1 MTVSEKKRVG
11 GAMTEVTVRVPTRLV
26 AMAEAQVAGGRF
38 EDVDAVV
45 ERALREYAERER
57 KLEHLRALLKEGEE
71 QLARGEY
78 VVWTPTL
85 MSEIAQEAR
94 EAVARG
100 EKPQTEPWT

>member
-1 MTVSEKKRVG
+1 
-11 GAMTEVTVRVPTRLV
+11 MTEVTVRVPTRLV
-26 AMAEAQVAGGRF
+26 VMAEAQVADGRF
-38 EDVDAVV
+38 DNVGAVIEHALHEYD
-45 ERALREYAERER
+45 ERGR

-78 VVWTPTL
+78 VEWTPTL
-85 MSEIAQEAR
+85 MSDIAQEAR